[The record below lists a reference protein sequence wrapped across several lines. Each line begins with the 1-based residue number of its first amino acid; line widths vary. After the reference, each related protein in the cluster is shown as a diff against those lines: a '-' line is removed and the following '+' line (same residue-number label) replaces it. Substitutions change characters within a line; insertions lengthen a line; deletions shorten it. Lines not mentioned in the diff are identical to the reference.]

1 MGLIEAF
8 KRHLDPPP
16 TRAAAEPAKPRDTMA
31 VLGST
36 GLRRQGGIIYE
47 EPLRDLTGRRW
58 VDAVRDMTYNDA
70 TVGAI
75 LFAVEMLIRQVQWS
89 VEPASDAAED
99 VEAADFVTECLHGMG
114 DTWEDTLSAILSM
127 LPWGWSL
134 HEVVYTRRD
143 DGRIGWGGWPI
154 RAQDTL
160 YEWQFDEAG
169 RVVAM
174 VQQAPPDF
182 AIRVIPLDRALLFR
196 TTAAKGNPEGFSM
209 LRRAWRAWNAK
220 RRIENLE
227 GIGIERD
234 LAGLPVIGVPPEIM
248 TEGNALFAEA
258 KNIVTNIRNDEQAGI
273 VMPLAYGEQG
283 TGAAGKPLY
292 ELKLLSTGGARQFD
306 TSAVITRYKTD
317 IAMSVLMDFLMVGH
331 EETGSWALSSSKT
344 KIAATALGGWCKAIA
359 AVPNRTAIPELLALN
374 GMRGA
379 CKLVHGDI
387 ETPDLGALGD
397 FIDKLAKAGAPLF
410 PDAALE
416 DRLRGYA
423 GLPPVPE
430 DRDDRLADQDM
441 IADLQAQLDEARK
454 QPTPGDPAADQPP
467 PAADDEGVP
476 DA

>member
-8 KRHLDPPP
+8 KRHLDPP
-16 TRAAAEPAKPRDTMA
+16 TRAAAAPSRTEAMQT
-31 VLGST
+31 LGVT
-36 GLRRQGGIIYE
+36 GLRRQGGTIYE
-47 EPLRDLTGRRW
+47 EPLRELTGRRW

-134 HEVVYTRRD
+134 HEVVYRRRE
-143 DGRIGWGGWPI
+143 DGRIVWADWPV

-174 VQQAPPDF
+174 VQQAPPDY
-182 AIRVIPLDRALLFR
+182 ALRVIPLDRALLFR

-234 LAGLPVIGVPPEIM
+234 LAGLPVMGVPAEIM

-273 VMPLAYGEQG
+273 VMPLAYGEKG
-283 TGAAGKPLY
+283 TGADGKPLY

-374 GMRGA
+374 GMRGS

-430 DRDDRLADQDM
+430 DRDDRLADQQA
-441 IADLQAQLDEARK
+441 IADLQAQLDEARR
-454 QPTPGDPAADQPP
+454 QQAPVPPDGEPGEGQ
-467 PAADDEGVP
+467 DDAGEP